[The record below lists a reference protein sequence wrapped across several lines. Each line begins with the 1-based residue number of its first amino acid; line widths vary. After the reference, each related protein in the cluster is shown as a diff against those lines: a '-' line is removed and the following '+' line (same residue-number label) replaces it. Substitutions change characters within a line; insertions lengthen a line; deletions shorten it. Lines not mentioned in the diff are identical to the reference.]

1 MDFFESHLSVG
12 IFFGLNPGRK
22 MRLNLV
28 YSPFCDARECQRV
41 CFSIPPG
48 VHSDSDKF
56 VLLSIQRPRRRP
68 LDEPFIFLLIL
79 CFNAPSCPPNLIPS
93 EHLTLKCFRL
103 FSILFCVLRIFTFF
117 INSHAKSLQV
127 NRMFNLTLFP
137 VVFESGVPTSL
148 NYTEDPQVHT
158 HSLIAASGR

>member
-1 MDFFESHLSVG
+1 MNMRKYLPNRFPFYGFHGCYYHEESSSAIDRKWISLSPTSVG
-12 IFFGLNPGRK
+12 IFFGLNPGRE

-56 VLLSIQRPRRRP
+56 VLLSIERPRGRP
-68 LDEPFIFLLIL
+68 LDEPFIFIFLLIL

-117 INSHAKSLQV
+117 LQLP
-127 NRMFNLTLFP
+127 R
-137 VVFESGVPTSL
+137 ESSPSESDV
-148 NYTEDPQVHT
+148 
-158 HSLIAASGR
+158 